1 MDAFTSMY
9 ASTAAFNSDTLRIEL
24 SESMQAKTS
33 SHNAFQ
39 LLHARNLVESFGE
52 IAHLEKCPGDSNAVV
67 VTYFD
72 LRAAAAARDTFGEES
87 SSWEAMRGKHT
98 LRFRQEELQAA
109 VMNNIA
115 DVSVNEDWTY
125 TVRFFD
131 SRTAH
136 QCEAVRVMCF
146 GTPPLSE
153 EACPA
158 AEIDAA
164 SLQEEVEEPAA
175 EKAVSKKASI
185 SQAPT
190 VDTLAELSEGFSVGK
205 SSASSDAGSSSPAA
219 SSGEHTEDPLQ
230 STLRE
235 LLQAKAEEEEASGP
249 AAPLQQLPEPIFLE
263 VPTSSEAPAATETVK
278 PKYLNDLRQT
288 AVSWEDISSKKE
300 KRTTLRL
307 RCLPQRLCQ
316 PGALESLL
324 AAHHL
329 SDAVEKIKLSNSQA
343 GVSKSRMGTALLKA
357 KTVEDVPRLAK
368 FFHGR
373 QLGGLTPISVSF
385 AAEQGCGLIPSRA
398 KATPKSEP
406 CYIPL
411 QTKKESELLDFP
423 PGLEIP
429 SGLAC

>member
-1 MDAFTSMY
+1 MDAFGLCTGMEPSP
-9 ASTAAFNSDTLRIEL
+9 ATNSDTLRIEL
-24 SESMQAKTS
+24 PESMQANSS

-52 IAHLEKCPGDSNAVV
+52 IAHLEKCPGDANAVI

-72 LRAAAAARDTFGEES
+72 LRAAAAARETFGEES
-87 SSWEAMRGKHT
+87 SSWEAMQGKHT

-153 EACPA
+153 EAIEATCPA
-158 AEIDAA
+158 VEIASAA
-164 SLQEEVEEPAA
+164 PQEEERA
-175 EKAVSKKASI
+175 EKPFSEKEMSI

-190 VDTLAELSEGFSVGK
+190 AESLAVLEEGFSVGK
-205 SSASSDAGSSSPAA
+205 TSSSASSDAGSSSPAA
-219 SSGEHTEDPLQ
+219 SSREHTEDPLQ

-235 LLQAKAEEEEASGP
+235 LLQP
-249 AAPLQQLPEPIFLE
+249 AAPPQQLPEPIFLE
-263 VPTSSEAPAATETVK
+263 VPTLETEVPAASETVK
-278 PKYLNDLRQT
+278 PKYINDLRQT
-288 AVSWEDISSKKE
+288 ALSWEDISSKKE

-324 AAHHL
+324 AAHNL
-329 SDAVEKIKLSNSQA
+329 SDAVEKIRLS
-343 GVSKSRMGTALLKA
+343 
-357 KTVEDVPRLAK
+357 
-368 FFHGR
+368 
-373 QLGGLTPISVSF
+373 GG
-385 AAEQGCGLIPSRA
+385 
-398 KATPKSEP
+398 
-406 CYIPL
+406 
-411 QTKKESELLDFP
+411 
-423 PGLEIP
+423 
-429 SGLAC
+429 